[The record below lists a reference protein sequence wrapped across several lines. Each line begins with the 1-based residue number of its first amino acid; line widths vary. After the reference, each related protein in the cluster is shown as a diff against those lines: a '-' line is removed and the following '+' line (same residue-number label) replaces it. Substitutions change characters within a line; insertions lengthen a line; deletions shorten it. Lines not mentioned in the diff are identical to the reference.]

1 MNDFKKIG
9 IVGLG
14 LIGGSIGKTIKKKS
28 SKITVYGIS
37 RRQATLIKA
46 KEENIIDEYF
56 LNFDEIVE
64 NSELLVLCTPID
76 KIEYYFRK
84 IKQTGKNIYL
94 TDVASV
100 KKRIVEKGEKILGPL
115 FPYVGSHPMA
125 GSEETGLFASSDNLF
140 EGKNVIIT
148 PTKSS
153 DKNVVKKIENFWQF
167 LGANTF
173 FLTPSEHDK
182 FVSLTSHL
190 PHFLVFQ
197 FLKIISQEKEKKKI
211 EKCIGPGF
219 LDSTRIGKSNVEM
232 WTEIFLN
239 NKENILRGISKLQK
253 EIEKTKKYL
262 KANNKEKILK
272 EFEKGNKWRNSIE
285 KK

>member
-153 DKNVVKKIENFWQF
+153 DK
-167 LGANTF
+167 
-173 FLTPSEHDK
+173 
-182 FVSLTSHL
+182 
-190 PHFLVFQ
+190 
-197 FLKIISQEKEKKKI
+197 
-211 EKCIGPGF
+211 
-219 LDSTRIGKSNVEM
+219 
-232 WTEIFLN
+232 
-239 NKENILRGISKLQK
+239 
-253 EIEKTKKYL
+253 
-262 KANNKEKILK
+262 
-272 EFEKGNKWRNSIE
+272 
-285 KK
+285 